1 MKKVICLL
9 CLTLGLFV
17 AAPAAA
23 AAEFRG
29 SIQIELEAGDLAV
42 TNGAVTL
49 YQVGVKTEEGYRIR
63 EHFGGGMIRQ
73 EDIGS
78 DNLARWLAESAM
90 ESGNSMLLDADGFAV
105 FPELEEGLYLLV
117 QTERMDGFY
126 PINPI
131 LLTVPE
137 ENRWDLRIYREPVPI
152 VTDNPKTG
160 ESPMLFLGI
169 LGMVFSTAGLFLCA
183 GKNRKHD
190 NKGRF

>member
-1 MKKVICLL
+1 MISLVLL
-9 CLTLGLFV
+9 CILSAV
-17 AAPAAA
+17 VPAAK
-23 AAEFRG
+23 AAETYG
-29 SIQIELEAGDLAV
+29 SVRVKLDAQDLAV

-49 YQVGVKTEEGYRIR
+49 YQVGVRVEDGYRIA
-63 EHFGGGMIRQ
+63 ESFGGGIIRQ
-73 EDIGS
+73 QDVDS
-78 DNLARWLAESAM
+78 THLAQWLAESA
-90 ESGNSMLLDADGFAV
+90 EENGITMLLDADGNAIFSD
-105 FPELEEGLYLLV
+105 LEEGLYILV

-126 PINPI
+126 SILPV
-131 LLTVPE
+131 LLTIPE